1 MSLATPPWWQR
12 FLGGLAPRS
21 NLRGVSVEL
30 PRNGVKPTVDRLSG
44 ALTVLA
50 YAPAERLFLLN
61 AGGESPIRAV
71 GRVYEL
77 NSALG
82 ADEALS
88 LAIERFIRSDL
99 PEKSVIGVTRY
110 ASPVIRPYLRDVLAA
125 RDRETLLSASAA
137 ALSRRMSLERAR
149 MFDRIALTGTHKGE
163 PFAARNFRIWLSIT
177 AEIGDTDDARTI
189 PTLPAVKAFAESA
202 DAAVSALDSFGLVAY
217 DWGAEDYSATMSEL
231 LNMEH
236 VLSGAEPRGALDP
249 RRELRDQTVRHDTA
263 YDVER
268 ERIRITSPGRPGI
281 DLVALE
287 VTGYPDF
294 IHVNDLASL
303 MGSDAVSGAAL
314 AHPFL
319 FTTLIE
325 PTPVAGDKSVT
336 AVKLARVKQLRST
349 EIGVY
354 LTDLAQREHD
364 LTIAANAC
372 ESEGGLA
379 RIAHEL
385 VLWAPA
391 GRGVQAAEA
400 AKAILAEARFEGALD
415 LGLQFLGLMMSLP
428 LEGSWG
434 LMRDLSAAR
443 HTSTKTRRAA
453 AHMMPILG
461 EYRGTGRRSGEA
473 HATPMALLTTRRGQL
488 FGVDTFANRN
498 GNYNGIVVGTSGSGK
513 SVLTQEIVM
522 SMLATGSRVWVF
534 DIGRSYQHL
543 MELMDG
549 QGIDFGGSA
558 QLCVNPLDIVDDPQ
572 DMIEEIA
579 HIITTMAN
587 GETPLELTQA
597 ELLKMAILRVTREAR
612 AAGRVPTVT
621 DLTIDLMD
629 SSEPGLA
636 DLATRLMPYSASG
649 RYARWFEGKANV
661 DFSASLVVLE
671 MESLVNKPLLQSVI
685 LLILIMRIFE
695 DIRKLPRSAKKL
707 IVIDE
712 AWRLLAGE
720 SGRFIEWACRTLRKY
735 GAGIFC
741 ITQSMEDF
749 EASGTARAVRMNA
762 DSVFLLR
769 QKEASIVKASPDEY
783 VRDRLR
789 SLTTQA
795 DVWSEVYCRIG
806 DGAGVIGRLVLD
818 DFSMTAY
825 STRSEV
831 FEAVEAAKKSGRTIL
846 EAIAAVAE
854 KSA

>member
-1 MSLATPPWWQR
+1 MRRAAPAWWER
-12 FLGGLAPRS
+12 LTGALAPRS
-21 NLRGVSVEL
+21 NLRGVSIEL
-30 PRNGVKPTVDRLSG
+30 PRSGLKPTVDRLSG
-44 ALTVLA
+44 ALTVVA

-71 GRVYEL
+71 GRVYEM
-77 NSALG
+77 NCALG

-88 LAIERFIRSDL
+88 LAIERFVRSEL
-99 PEKSVIGVTRY
+99 PERSVIGVTRY
-110 ASPVIRPYLRDVLAA
+110 ASPAIRPYLRDVLAA
-125 RDRETLLSASAA
+125 RRGETLLSPSASDLA
-137 ALSRRMSLERAR
+137 RTMIEERAR
-149 MFDRIALTGTHKGE
+149 MFDRIALTGVHRGE
-163 PFAARNFRIWLSIT
+163 PFAARNFRIWISVT
-177 AEIGDTDDARTI
+177 TEIGDTDDARTI
-189 PTLPAVKAFAESA
+189 PGLPAVKNFSESA
-202 DAAVSALDSFGLVAY
+202 DAALSALDSFGLLAHA
-217 DWGAEDYSATMSEL
+217 WRAEDYAATMSEL

-236 VLSGAEPRGALDP
+236 VLAGDEPGGALDP

-268 ERIRITSPGRPGI
+268 DRIRITSPGRPAVEM
-281 DLVALE
+281 VALE

-303 MGSDAVSGAAL
+303 MGSDAVSGASL
-314 AHPFL
+314 PHPFL

-325 PTPVAGDKSVT
+325 PTAVSRDKSVT

-354 LTDLAQREHD
+354 LTDLAEREHD
-364 LTIAANAC
+364 LTIASRAC

-379 RIAHEL
+379 RVAHEL
-385 VLWAPA
+385 VLWAPP
-391 GRGVQAAEA
+391 GRGVQAAES

-434 LMRDLSAAR
+434 LMRDLSSAR

-461 EYRGTGRRSGEA
+461 EYRGTGRRSGA
-473 HATPMALLTTRRGQL
+473 VHATPMALLTSRRGQL

-522 SMLATGSRVWVF
+522 SMLSTGSRVWVF

-543 MELMDG
+543 MELMNG
-549 QGIDFGGSA
+549 QGIDFGAGTE
-558 QLCVNPLDIVDDPQ
+558 LCVNPLDIVDDPQ

-587 GETPLELTQA
+587 GETPLDLTQA
-597 ELLKMAILRVTREAR
+597 ELLKIAILRVSREAR
-612 AAGRVPTVT
+612 AEGRVPTIT
-621 DLTIDLMD
+621 DLTIELMGGD
-629 SSEPGLA
+629 EPGLR

-649 RYARWFEGKANV
+649 RYARWFEGRANV
-661 DFSASLVVLE
+661 DFSAALVVLE

-695 DIRKLPRSAKKL
+695 DIRRLPRSARKL

-712 AWRLLAGE
+712 AWRLLSGE

-735 GAGIFC
+735 GAGIIC

-769 QKEASIVKASPDEY
+769 QKEASILAATADEH
-783 VRDRLR
+783 VRGRLR

-795 DVWSEVYCRIG
+795 DLWSEVYCRIG

-831 FEAVEAAKKSGRTIL
+831 FEAVEAGKKQGLGIVD
-846 EAIAAVAE
+846 AIAAVAGRQ
-854 KSA
+854 S